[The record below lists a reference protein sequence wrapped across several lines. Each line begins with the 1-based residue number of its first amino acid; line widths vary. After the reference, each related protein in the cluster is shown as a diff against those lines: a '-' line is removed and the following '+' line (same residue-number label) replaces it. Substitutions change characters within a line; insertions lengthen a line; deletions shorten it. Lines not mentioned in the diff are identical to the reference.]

1 MEEKILLL
9 LAEMKKELTDMKHE
23 MTGMKQELVDVKQEL
38 AGVKQ
43 EMAERFDEVDR
54 RFNETDRKFDN
65 VYIEM
70 DHLRKEILDK
80 QFLFEDEYGKK
91 IDAIFEYVQFHQKIN
106 LQRFDKIKELE
117 KRVSILEQKQI

>member
-1 MEEKILLL
+1 MEVKNVEEKILLL
-9 LAEMKKELTDMKHE
+9 LAEMKKELTEMKQE

-38 AGVKQ
+38 TGVKQ
-43 EMAERFDEVDR
+43 EMAERFDE
-54 RFNETDRKFDN
+54 TDRKFDN
-65 VYIEM
+65 VYVEM

-106 LQRFDKIKELE
+106 LQRFDKINELE

>member
-1 MEEKILLL
+1 MEVKNVEEKILLL
-9 LAEMKKELTDMKHE
+9 LAEMKKELTEMKQE
-23 MTGMKQELVDVKQEL
+23 MTEMKQELVDVKQE
-38 AGVKQ
+38 
-43 EMAERFDEVDR
+43 MAERFD
-54 RFNETDRKFDN
+54 ETDRKFDN
-65 VYIEM
+65 VYVEM

-106 LQRFDKIKELE
+106 LQRFDKINELE